1 MSINMRSSGRLL
13 QRLATL
19 VALAAS
25 VALANG
31 QKKDM
36 PRKDVV
42 EVPAIGE
49 GLCVHNLF
57 QSNMVLQRDKPIQ
70 IWGWAN
76 PGEKVSVSF
85 AGQTKEAKAGKDR
98 DWKVTL
104 PAMTANAEPKTLTVK
119 GKKIV
124 RHQKINIFMFS
135 PYFGYAAPGVV
146 TGI

>member
-1 MSINMRSSGRLL
+1 MKITAFFRFILLLFLSVTCLPSLMS
-13 QRLATL
+13 
-19 VALAAS
+19 
-25 VALANG
+25 

-36 PRKDVV
+36 PREDVV

-76 PGEKVSVSF
+76 PGEKVSVGF

-98 DWKVTL
+98 VLEDHT
-104 PAMTANAEPKTLTVK
+104 T
-119 GKKIV
+119 
-124 RHQKINIFMFS
+124 RH
-135 PYFGYAAPGVV
+135 GG
-146 TGI
+146 